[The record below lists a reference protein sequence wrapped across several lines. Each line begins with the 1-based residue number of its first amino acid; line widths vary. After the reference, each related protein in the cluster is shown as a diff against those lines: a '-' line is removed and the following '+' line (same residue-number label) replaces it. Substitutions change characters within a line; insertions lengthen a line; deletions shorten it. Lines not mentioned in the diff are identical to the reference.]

1 MCQWIGVA
9 WPGCGCMPGSWCA
22 RRRARVPLPLERCR
36 RPRGEERQ
44 TRSQKLVF
52 FFVAARGTAGWRARG
67 AVADRVHTHR
77 PMRCRLG
84 TRPLLPPARGAH
96 RVGGRAG
103 RSKEVSM
110 LSLPKKIPSITAHLA
125 LDHLDRQR
133 RRRGGGQD
141 RGGQQEQGQ
150 GGGAEH
156 GGDGAERR
164 GRASCRGNESERER
178 RGGSPALLEPPSP
191 SQRFFSIKPTSPSPP
206 PPQTA
211 LNHAQGRQGRQGPR
225 RGRQEEA
232 GGARQGGAPAQGGER
247 GEGERKR
254 RDATARG
261 RWHVRRE
268 RTRARPSRRRRPWAG
283 PCCPRPP
290 HSTPT
295 DHALGIQ
302 LPIAPGVGEPA
313 RGFVARERVT
323 SRGAARREKDPGRR
337 PALFFF
343 LFFSRF
349 LLPTPRQDSSSD
361 DSSSEDDSE
370 SEGLAAGTPAANGV
384 RWVGRGRGEGGRRG
398 GTRAPRLLDATPM
411 GVASHVG
418 GRRGQCFPAHPPRT
432 AAWSVA
438 KRVLGA

>member
-1 MCQWIGVA
+1 MVQRGEGGRPAVE
-9 WPGCGCMPGSWCA
+9 M
-22 RRRARVPLPLERCR
+22 RVRESDAGGP
-36 RPRGEERQ
+36 RPRSSRLLLHSAFFPS
-44 TRSQKLVF
+44 SQ
-52 FFVAARGTAGWRARG
+52 
-67 AVADRVHTHR
+67 
-77 PMRCRLG
+77 
-84 TRPLLPPARGAH
+84 LPRH
-96 RVGGRAG
+96 
-103 RSKEVSM
+103 
-110 LSLPKKIPSITAHLA
+110 
-125 LDHLDRQR
+125 
-133 RRRGGGQD
+133 
-141 RGGQQEQGQ
+141 
-150 GGGAEH
+150 
-156 GGDGAERR
+156 
-164 GRASCRGNESERER
+164 
-178 RGGSPALLEPPSP
+178 
-191 SQRFFSIKPTSPSPP
+191 PP
-206 PPQTA
+206 PPRKQLSTMPKVA
-211 LNHAQGRQGRQGPR
+211 KAANVPA
-225 RGRQEEA
+225 A
-232 GGARQGGAPAQGGER
+232 GGKKKLAEPVKAAPPPKEVR
-247 GEGERKR
+247 EGRERKR

-261 RWHVRRE
+261 RWHVGRE

-290 HSTPT
+290 RSTPT

-398 GTRAPRLLDATPM
+398 GTRAPRLLDSTPM

-432 AAWSVA
+432 AALSVA